1 MVPRIRKTDGGNDRL
16 RTKAG
21 GPRIRCA
28 NCPCVDTDCCD
39 NDFPAI
45 LNCAVDFFGS
55 CTDDVDITLR
65 WDAVEDAWLGSH
77 TYDDGLGNGTT
88 TMTVTFYCDGTDHTK
103 LFLKYV
109 LPADCDAPG
118 EYAAQI
124 TAQACSPLS
133 CSYAEEEDPIGCN
146 SCASVAGT
154 GINFVVTEKA

>member
-21 GPRIRCA
+21 GPRIRCVT
-28 NCPCVDTDCCD
+28 CPCIPTNCCA

-45 LNCAVDFFGS
+45 LNCAVAFFGD
-55 CTDDVDITLR
+55 CRTLVDITLR
-65 WDAVEDAWLGSH
+65 WNASSSKWEGSH

-88 TMTVTFYCDGTDHTK
+88 TMTVTFYCDGTDYTK
-103 LFLKYV
+103 LILKYV
-109 LPADCDAPG
+109 LPADCDGDG

-124 TAQACSPLS
+124 TGQACSPLS
-133 CSYAEEEDPIGCN
+133 CSYAEEEDPIGCA
-146 SCASVAGT
+146 SCSGT